1 MKKKVWIVSWY
12 GIQAGGL
19 ERIVRIL
26 NQVLSDY
33 YNVEIIDIPYICR
46 YKGWKWLMRFESRLV
61 RMFVFSA
68 FIKRIAKKEDF
79 IITHGQNAPFVKSDF
94 LFDHG
99 SIMSLK
105 REMDQFIYGGS
116 SLFEYAAV
124 KNAKMNVAV
133 SDWTKNQIIDNY
145 HIDEERIVV
154 LKNCVETDI
163 FFPCERIETDRTA
176 ILFCGRLEDA
186 KGLFMLQ
193 QLAEYVESSKDYELK
208 IAANDNQNA
217 ELFMGRNNITI
228 QCGVAFEEMNGFY
241 NKGNVLFVPSRC
253 EGFGMGIIES
263 LSAGVPVVA
272 NEVGI
277 VRNLV
282 ENGCPA
288 IQVIDKEEELPG
300 ILDKIQK
307 SAGRYYTMEE
317 RLLIHEYV
325 EKNYG
330 MDCYRAQLL
339 RLMKGEADAKGQHCY
354 PDL

>member
-1 MKKKVWIVSWY
+1 MKKKVWMVSWY
-12 GIQAGGL
+12 GLQAGGL

-33 YNVEIIDIPYICR
+33 YDVEIIDIPYICR
-46 YKGWKWLMRFESRLV
+46 YKGWKWLIHSKSRLV

-68 FIKRIAKKEDF
+68 FIRRIAKQEDF
-79 IITHGQNAPFVKSDF
+79 VITHGQNAPFIKSDF

-105 REMDQFIYGGS
+105 REMGQFIYGGS

-145 HIDEERIVV
+145 HINEKKIIV
-154 LKNCVETDI
+154 LNNCVETDI
-163 FFPCERIETDRTA
+163 FFPCERIESDRTV
-176 ILFCGRLEDA
+176 ILFCGRLEEA
-186 KGLFMLQ
+186 KGLCRLQ
-193 QLAEYVESSKDYELK
+193 QLADYVENSRDYELK

-217 ELFMGRNNITI
+217 EMFTDRNNITI
-228 QCGVAFEEMNGFY
+228 QCGIAFEEMNSFY

-253 EGFGMGIIES
+253 EGFGMGIIEG
-263 LSAGVPVVA
+263 LSAGVPVVT

-277 VRNLV
+277 VKDLV

-288 IQVIDKEEELPG
+288 IQIIDKEELSI

-307 SAGRYYTMEE
+307 SAKRYRAMEE
-317 RLLIHEYV
+317 RIQIHEYI

-330 MDCYRAQLL
+330 LDHYRRQLL
-339 RLMKGEADAKGQHCY
+339 GLMKGGTNAKG
-354 PDL
+354 